1 MRFTVGVL
9 KTKKGITTMKNIFT
23 KVLGTSMALTLVL
36 ASAAPAT
43 APAVKSAKAE
53 AVKAAVVETEDAAE
67 AKTDLGILEAV
78 EKKIAEKAEIKT
90 EAKETAKAEAAEE
103 VKSEAKAEVKAEAEE
118 TVKAEAPLAEVAIE
132 RAEAEEAAELELKAP
147 ELAAQ
152 TAAKA
157 EAPEAAAETA
167 QAEEAAAPAPATEA
181 AEEEPVVKV
190 WNISATEA
198 DNVEMKFVANT
209 KGVDVDVQKGEVT
222 ISGEGAMEESVYTNF
237 LSVEKYIEATKAA
250 FEEEY
255 GVTVR
260 LDYDHEIEDVI
271 ELDRT
276 LKVYAETSNG
286 DVEEGDA
293 LTATPEMLENIDLSQ
308 FLEFSPTKITINE
321 GITSISDCAFV
332 ACADLTEIVLP
343 KTIETI
349 GDRAFLRCTSLKRVV
364 IPEDAKIVTGAFY
377 NCTGLDTVVLASDD
391 DYAAPDNFAG
401 QSVKTMP
408 EDQVQRLI
416 DGI

>member
-1 MRFTVGVL
+1 
-9 KTKKGITTMKNIFT
+9 MKNIFT

-103 VKSEAKAEVKAEAEE
+103 VKAEAEE
-118 TVKAEAPLAEVAIE
+118 TVKAEAPLAEVVIE

-286 DVEEGDA
+286 NVEEGDA

-364 IPEDAKIVTGAFY
+364 IPEDAEIVTGAFY

>member
-103 VKSEAKAEVKAEAEE
+103 VKAEAEE
-118 TVKAEAPLAEVAIE
+118 TVKAEAPLAEVVIE

-209 KGVDVDVQKGEVT
+209 KGVDIDVQKGEVT

-286 DVEEGDA
+286 NVEEGDA

>member
-103 VKSEAKAEVKAEAEE
+103 VKAEVKAEAEE

-332 ACADLTEIVLP
+332 ACTDLTEIVLP

>member
-103 VKSEAKAEVKAEAEE
+103 VKAEAEE
-118 TVKAEAPLAEVAIE
+118 TVKAEAPLAEVVIE

-167 QAEEAAAPAPATEA
+167 QAEEAAAPAPAPEA

-209 KGVDVDVQKGEVT
+209 KGVDIDVQKGEVT
-222 ISGEGAMEESVYTNF
+222 ISGEGAMEESVYANF

-416 DGI
+416 NGI

>member
-103 VKSEAKAEVKAEAEE
+103 VKSEVKAEAEE
-118 TVKAEAPLAEVAIE
+118 TVKAEAPLAEVVIE

-209 KGVDVDVQKGEVT
+209 KGVDIDVQKGEVT

-364 IPEDAKIVTGAFY
+364 IPEDAEIVTGAFY